1 MAVIWQKN
9 IDNVNYEV
17 RQVGK
22 TTRLYTDGVFHS
34 QYHPNRNIIGGIW
47 DLIVLPSFFY
57 SSDKLQRV
65 LLLGVGGGAVIHHLQ
80 HFHAPLEIIGVEL
93 NPIHI
98 DIAYKYFKI
107 KKNQANIIEADAV
120 QWLQNYQGEKFDIII
135 DDLFGAD
142 NGEPIRAIEADSRW
156 FKLLEKNL
164 TKQGSLIF
172 NFISPKN
179 LRQSGYFQSQKIVNK
194 FTSALQFTLPAF
206 ENAIGVFTKMEV
218 KSTDLRKRAYQYS
231 GINSNTLPYRCRRY
245 K

>member
-9 IDNVNYEV
+9 IDNVLYEV
-17 RQVGK
+17 RQAGK
-22 TTRLYTDGVFHS
+22 TIRLYTDGVFHS
-34 QYHPNRNIIGGIW
+34 QYNHKRNIIGGIW

-57 SSDKLQRV
+57 DSDKLQRI

-80 HFHAPLEIIGVEL
+80 HFHAPLDITGIEL

-98 DIAYKYFKI
+98 EIAYKYFKLT
-107 KKNQANIIEADAV
+107 KKQANVVEADAV
-120 QWLQNYQGEKFDIII
+120 RWLQNYQGEKFDIII

-142 NGEPIRAIEADSRW
+142 KGEPVRAIDADSNW

-164 TKQGSLIF
+164 TNQGTLVF

-179 LRQSGYFQSQKIVNK
+179 LRQSGYFQSQKIANK
-194 FTSALQFTLPAF
+194 FQSVMQFTLPAF
-206 ENAIGVFTKMEV
+206 ENAIGAFSKMEV
-218 KSTDLRKRAYQYS
+218 KSTDLRKRVYRYP
-231 GINSNTLPYRCRRY
+231 GISSDTLPYRCRRY